1 MVVFFA
7 CCCLTQFCY
16 MKYFGSWLTPYAV
29 NFIFLEF
36 SDILLEAKSIWRDYV
51 FLVVLVGLPYFLL
64 LFLWKRGIIR
74 QFSFRYYP
82 LLYILFFGY
91 FFYQASTPEGIFQ
104 MLFKNTCCTAY
115 NTINSFSAFF
125 ANVLPKLDWQGRNF
139 IIIHQRNIHSPYR
152 RNYDGAEEIYG
163 FRGAADQRTNDYDN
177 AVLFEDVLLDK
188 IMRHA
193 EASGIMTYFYYVSD
207 HGEAL
212 GQNGLWGHGHL
223 DPADL
228 RVPFLFTTFNG
239 EDAAYQKKMT
249 GLEDPC
255 AWQIAVLV
263 AKNSVL
269 RYRFRGRTD
278 GFVLS
283 TAGIPWDGREC

>member
-1 MVVFFA
+1 MLAVILNLTPYGRFKVFLVVFFA

-64 LFLWKRGIIR
+64 LFLWKWGIIR

-125 ANVLPKLDWQGRNF
+125 ANVLPLHTTPVSTDFSSVQRYAAKQTVERVYNSSTSKDMLDECPMVYKNMTA
-139 IIIHQRNIHSPYR
+139 IMRNIISGVDVVKIIR
-152 RNYDGAEEIYG
+152 RYAISK
-163 FRGAADQRTNDYDN
+163 
-177 AVLFEDVLLDK
+177 L
-188 IMRHA
+188 
-193 EASGIMTYFYYVSD
+193 
-207 HGEAL
+207 
-212 GQNGLWGHGHL
+212 
-223 DPADL
+223 
-228 RVPFLFTTFNG
+228 
-239 EDAAYQKKMT
+239 
-249 GLEDPC
+249 
-255 AWQIAVLV
+255 
-263 AKNSVL
+263 
-269 RYRFRGRTD
+269 
-278 GFVLS
+278 
-283 TAGIPWDGREC
+283 

>member
-1 MVVFFA
+1 MPELVYGIFDVRFRLCWLPEKIAVVGLLAVILNLTPYGRFKVFFVVFFA

-115 NTINSFSAFF
+115 NTINSFPPFLPMCCRNWTGKGAILSSFISAISI
-125 ANVLPKLDWQGRNF
+125 PPTG
-139 IIIHQRNIHSPYR
+139 
-152 RNYDGAEEIYG
+152 
-163 FRGAADQRTNDYDN
+163 
-177 AVLFEDVLLDK
+177 
-188 IMRHA
+188 
-193 EASGIMTYFYYVSD
+193 GIMT
-207 HGEAL
+207 AL
-212 GQNGLWGHGHL
+212 RKYTDSAEPPTNGQTIMTMQCCLRTCFWTRSCAMPK
-223 DPADL
+223 PA
-228 RVPFLFTTFNG
+228 
-239 EDAAYQKKMT
+239 E
-249 GLEDPC
+249 
-255 AWQIAVLV
+255 
-263 AKNSVL
+263 
-269 RYRFRGRTD
+269 
-278 GFVLS
+278 
-283 TAGIPWDGREC
+283 